1 MFEILGLVAALGC
14 KTTFIA
20 DNREYR
26 EPYVGQ
32 IQALGV
38 EVLFHPFLM
47 PVPEYLESEAA
58 KFDVV
63 ILSRATVACKY
74 VELVKRCAPGT
85 KLIFDTVDLHFV
97 REERQAELV
106 AVNKD
111 SSILRAAAERTRRQE
126 LHAMSLADI
135 TLVVSPAETTLLA
148 KLVPAAK
155 VKILSNVH
163 ENMPGPKPFSERD
176 GILFIGGFRHPPNL
190 DAIVWYVENVLPIIR
205 EKAPQL
211 VTTIIGSNVTV
222 PGVSVTQQPTTPV
235 KTTLLQAGLLPTFY
249 QFTEALIEVKLSITL
264 KETSATQ
271 TEGRPGF
278 AKRGV
283 MAFAAPVNF
292 RNASTYSHTAE
303 GSSLLRVTMKPV
315 PAPVRLAP
323 DVVTINAT
331 VTPPT
336 VTRTER

>member
-1 MFEILGLVAALGC
+1 MAIGQELLDVP
-14 KTTFIA
+14 IA
-20 DNREYR
+20 DMVR
-26 EPYVGQ
+26 
-32 IQALGV
+32 
-38 EVLFHPFLM
+38 
-47 PVPEYLESEAA
+47 
-58 KFDVV
+58 
-63 ILSRATVACKY
+63 
-74 VELVKRCAPGT
+74 
-85 KLIFDTVDLHFV
+85 DL
-97 REERQAELV
+97 
-106 AVNKD
+106 
-111 SSILRAAAERTRRQE
+111 AAAVAEGQLSLDRASIETLKFLASDANAIE
-126 LHAMSLADI
+126 LIPQI
-135 TLVVSPAETTLLA
+135 TEVIAPAPSIVV
-148 KLVPAAK
+148 V
-155 VKILSNVH
+155 
-163 ENMPGPKPFSERD
+163 
-176 GILFIGGFRHPPNL
+176 GGN
-190 DAIVWYVENVLPIIR
+190 
-205 EKAPQL
+205 
-211 VTTIIGSNVTV
+211 NVTV
-222 PGVSVTQQPTTPV
+222 PGFSVTQQPVAPV

-278 AKRGV
+278 ARRGV